1 VNKLCEETFGV
12 QLNGEIPKK
21 EQRKIKPKKSYDY
34 AGVDINSARTLDF
47 EMPTV
52 SINPAVYH
60 NFTISDLEQALGTM
74 NAVVHT
80 TNE

>member
-21 EQRKIKPKKSYDY
+21 EQRKIKPKISYDHT
-34 AGVDINSARTLDF
+34 GVDINSARAFNF
-47 EMPTV
+47 EAPTI
-52 SINPAVYH
+52 SIDPAVYH
-60 NFTISDLEQALGTM
+60 NFTISDLEQAFGTM
-74 NAVVHT
+74 NAVART